1 MTGSLSFEN
10 KNVKKA
16 IFIFNNQYMTP
27 NIHEKLKLLR
37 LQKKMSQLEVAEALL
52 MSQNAY
58 SLLETGKTKLD
69 IERLYR
75 IAEFYSININDFF
88 TPPPPIIKYIS
99 VGLGLNKF
107 YNYLIMLI
115 KDFSTFYI
123 LKRL

>member
-75 IAEFYSININDFF
+75 IAEFYSININDF
-88 TPPPPIIKYIS
+88 PPPPIIKYIS

>member
-88 TPPPPIIKYIS
+88 TPPPIIKYIS